1 MSKSVYVM
9 DTPKTCEEC
18 QFFRGSSVGEWF
30 VCALNQTGITKAYFN
45 KTRSDK
51 CPLVDIPERKEEI
64 EPADEPIHNESVL
77 LGVAVGW
84 NECLDHILGGV
95 DEND

>member
-18 QFFRGSSVGEWF
+18 QFFRCSSVGEWF
-30 VCALNQTGITKAYFN
+30 VCALKQTGITKAYFN
-45 KTRSDK
+45 KTRSDE
-51 CPLVDIPERKEEI
+51 CPLVDIPERKDEI
-64 EPADEPIHNESVL
+64 EPEELIHNESAI
-77 LGVAVGW
+77 LGEAVGL
-84 NECLDHILGGV
+84 NECLDHILGGD